1 MKKGWKI
8 FAIIC
13 AVLAGLG
20 IVLCIA
26 GFAVGATD
34 EDVRSALRR
43 GIGFIRDDDYYDEDD
58 FEDRLEQ
65 TGREVKNTMDIPSTK
80 GIDVE
85 VDKMLVEVVATDEEK
100 VRVENTAA
108 EEIELMMSEDED
120 SVDIRTTKNAHKIND
135 GGKLILYI
143 PRNIQLPEINIQV
156 NNGKI
161 NLSGIQTNE
170 LDLEIG
176 RGEITA
182 TDFVAGELSV
192 SCGQGK
198 ADIKGTAQRD
208 VDLECGAGAINFV
221 SNGTQTDFNYEI
233 EVGAGAVQ
241 LGGQKFS
248 GLAVEK
254 TINNRAGKEM
264 GIDCAAGTVNVTFAQ

>member
-108 EEIELMMSEDED
+108 EEIELMM
-120 SVDIRTTKNAHKIND
+120 R
-135 GGKLILYI
+135 
-143 PRNIQLPEINIQV
+143 
-156 NNGKI
+156 
-161 NLSGIQTNE
+161 
-170 LDLEIG
+170 
-176 RGEITA
+176 
-182 TDFVAGELSV
+182 
-192 SCGQGK
+192 
-198 ADIKGTAQRD
+198 
-208 VDLECGAGAINFV
+208 
-221 SNGTQTDFNYEI
+221 
-233 EVGAGAVQ
+233 
-241 LGGQKFS
+241 
-248 GLAVEK
+248 
-254 TINNRAGKEM
+254 
-264 GIDCAAGTVNVTFAQ
+264 